1 MENSEHPAPVST
13 ALLERIAAHKASAAQ
28 AAQIARQQQVQALL
42 AESEMAKQNAFYH
55 QGQAVVFAVKGLEL
69 AMQAAA
75 LAASDWSPP
84 APPAA

>member
-1 MENSEHPAPVST
+1 MNKPDDTAPVST

-28 AAQIARQQQVQALL
+28 AAQIARQQQVQTLL
-42 AESEMAKQNAFYH
+42 AKSEMAKQNAFYH
-55 QGQAVVFAVKGLEL
+55 QGQALVFAVKGLEL

-75 LAASDWSPP
+75 LVASDWSPP